1 MCYIFEYSGGLLGT
15 LTGGKE
21 QAEAEAGYRKS
32 PRASE
37 SRPGPWDMLCLSMI
51 TVDFTA
57 SHDWTSGWVMGS
69 SFLTLLSD
77 WEVELLPFLQVSS
90 QMLGHC

>member
-1 MCYIFEYSGGLLGT
+1 
-15 LTGGKE
+15 
-21 QAEAEAGYRKS
+21 
-32 PRASE
+32 
-37 SRPGPWDMLCLSMI
+37 
-51 TVDFTA
+51 
-57 SHDWTSGWVMGS
+57 MGN